1 VRGLVLIEQAPA
13 RSFPFIQNRF
23 CAVIPLSSLPPLPCP
38 PEGAQVDFELLT
50 AIEVIEAVGV
60 TRIEVY
66 IGAGAQSPIALNI
79 SSGSVG
85 SVGRVAA
92 RGRAAKSTAAP
103 QGGPIRAPHV
113 QSQGRPCRWLDEPFS
128 PLVLSHFQLAS
139 GSRARGTA

>member
-1 VRGLVLIEQAPA
+1 VQLRG
-13 RSFPFIQNRF
+13 RSGIT
-23 CAVIPLSSLPPLPCP
+23 PLSSLPPLPCP

-92 RGRAAKSTAAP
+92 RGRAVKSTA
-103 QGGPIRAPHV
+103 V
-113 QSQGRPCRWLDEPFS
+113 SQDGLIPSAACPESSRPRRYLDEPLS
-128 PLVLSHFQLAS
+128 LLDLSHFQLTYRS
-139 GSRARGTA
+139 